1 MIHRLRCPK
10 IEAFSGGGHKGE
22 AIAHRCRVKH
32 FLHIGWSRTIAG
44 RRIRLSQISRAVT
57 LTRFLN
63 IRPPNNFKGGFCYCV
78 KNNFYGGADEKNLI
92 IINVFVIW
100 LRQLKLC

>member
-1 MIHRLRCPK
+1 MDGC
-10 IEAFSGGGHKGE
+10 
-22 AIAHRCRVKH
+22 
-32 FLHIGWSRTIAG
+32 

-57 LTRFLN
+57 LTRFSN
-63 IRPPNNFKGGFCYCV
+63 VRPPNSFGGFCYGI
-78 KNNFYGGADEKNLI
+78 NFYGGADEKNLI